1 MGATGS
7 GKTILTA
14 LVPRLYDVTD
24 GRITLDGV
32 DLRDF
37 TLEKL
42 RSLVA
47 TAFEEP
53 TLFSMSAREN
63 LTLGRSEATEAEI
76 AEALGVAQADFALD
90 LPWGLETRIGE
101 QGMSLSGGQ
110 RQRLAL
116 ARAVLAQPR
125 VLVLD
130 DTLSALDVHTEKLV
144 EEALR
149 RVLAETTGLVVAHRA
164 STVLLADRVALLQ
177 RGTITDVGTH
187 RELLDTVPAYRELL
201 AADADLEG
209 ARVMTTNGTEQ
220 AWRGVAADGMA
231 DEEMTAATSARLATR
246 SRRLLT
252 DLLRPYSKAIKW
264 LIVIVVLE
272 NAARLSIPYLVKVGI
287 DSGIPPIREDDN
299 LEPLLLIVGI
309 VLFATITQA
318 VTRNLFL
325 VRSGIIGQDLLFE
338 IRQRVF
344 RHFQRLSPAF
354 HDKYTSGRVISR
366 QTSDVDA
373 IYEMLE
379 GGFDGLVTAALTL
392 VGTAALLLFLD
403 VKLGLVAL
411 LCGPLLAWLTNW
423 FRKSSAKTYR
433 VTREKVALVI
443 VHFVESMGGIR
454 AVQAFRRE
462 PRNQEIFDDV
472 NEQYRVANLAAF
484 RLVAWF
490 MPGIKLIGNVTIA
503 VVLLYGGYLA
513 YHGQVT
519 VGVLAAFLLYLR
531 QFFEPMQ
538 EISQFYNTFQSAS
551 AALEKLSGV
560 LEEEPGVPEPTDP
573 TPLPDP
579 RGELTFDHVDFEYV
593 AGVPVLPGLDLTVP
607 AGQTLALVGTTGA
620 GKTTLAKLA
629 TRFYDPT
636 GGRVLLDGVDLR
648 QLTDETLH
656 RAIVMVTQENY
667 LFSGSIA
674 DNIRFGRPGAGIE
687 EVVEAATALGA
698 DGFIRELP
706 HGYET
711 EVSNRGGVLSAGQR
725 QLVAFARAFLA
736 DPAVLILDE
745 ATSSLDV
752 PSERLVQK
760 ALRTILA
767 GRTAVIIAHRL
778 STVEIADRVLVME
791 HGRIIEDGAPA
802 DLIAGGEGRFS
813 DLHQAWVDSLA

>member
-1 MGATGS
+1 
-7 GKTILTA
+7 
-14 LVPRLYDVTD
+14 
-24 GRITLDGV
+24 
-32 DLRDF
+32 
-37 TLEKL
+37 
-42 RSLVA
+42 
-47 TAFEEP
+47 
-53 TLFSMSAREN
+53 
-63 LTLGRSEATEAEI
+63 
-76 AEALGVAQADFALD
+76 
-90 LPWGLETRIGE
+90 
-101 QGMSLSGGQ
+101 
-110 RQRLAL
+110 
-116 ARAVLAQPR
+116 
-125 VLVLD
+125 
-130 DTLSALDVHTEKLV
+130 
-144 EEALR
+144 
-149 RVLAETTGLVVAHRA
+149 
-164 STVLLADRVALLQ
+164 
-177 RGTITDVGTH
+177 
-187 RELLDTVPAYRELL
+187 
-201 AADADLEG
+201 
-209 ARVMTTNGTEQ
+209 MTTTPQ
-220 AWRGVAADGMA
+220 APQQSWRGVAADGLEQ
-231 DEEMTAATSARLATR
+231 DEITAETSARLATR
-246 SRRLLT
+246 SRRLLG
-252 DLLRPYSKAIKW
+252 DLLRPYATAIRW
-264 LIVIVVLE
+264 LVLIVVIE

-299 LEPLLLIVGI
+299 LDPLLLIVGI

-318 VTRNLFL
+318 VARNLFL
-325 VRSGIIGQDLLFE
+325 VRSGTIGQDLLFE

-354 HDKYTSGRVISR
+354 HDEYTSGRVISR

-379 GGFDGLVTAALTL
+379 TGFDGLVTAALTL

-411 LCGPLLAWLTNW
+411 CCGPFLAWLTNW

-490 MPGIKLIGNVTIA
+490 MPGIRLIGNVTIA

-513 YHGQVT
+513 FHGEVT

-573 TPLPDP
+573 TPLPHP

-593 AGVPVLPGLDLTVP
+593 AGVPVLPDLDLTVP

-636 GGRVLLDGVDLR
+636 GGRVLIDGVDLR

-656 RAIVMVTQENY
+656 RAVVMVTQENY
-667 LFSGSIA
+667 LFTGSIA

-706 HGYET
+706 QGYET

-752 PSERLVQK
+752 PSERLVQR
-760 ALRTILA
+760 ALKTILA

-791 HGRIIEDGAPA
+791 HGRIVEDGSPA
-802 DLIAGGEGRFS
+802 DLVAGGEGRFS
-813 DLHQAWVDSLA
+813 DLHRAWIDSLA